1 MFSKVL
7 GRWNN
12 QWLYLEERKRT
23 EKALSKCIKRAYS
36 PRVFQPLSAVTRTN
50 MVWLRKSTCSPSIW
64 CVSKPY
70 APDYL
75 KGCHGLESKI
85 VAYMLLAED
94 YDLSVD
100 SSSPTSIL
108 FLIFCPVYTAQC
120 YSNMLSRCCIL
131 HQKNYILDADSY
143 SIVSHLHS
151 SNRNF

>member
-1 MFSKVL
+1 M
-7 GRWNN
+7 
-12 QWLYLEERKRT
+12 
-23 EKALSKCIKRAYS
+23 EKALSKCIRRAYS
-36 PRVFQPLSAVTRTN
+36 PRVFQALSAATRTN
-50 MVWLRKSTCSPSIW
+50 MVRLRKRTRSPSIW

-85 VAYMLLAED
+85 VAYMLLAEHLRFISGLQ
-94 YDLSVD
+94 LSN
-100 SSSPTSIL
+100 INKL

-151 SNRNF
+151 SNGNF